1 MTTIQQPLLMFD
13 SGVESSWIT
22 TFGRTGGNR
31 QYSGGIDVDDDGNIY
46 WAGQA
51 ATSDDVSYP
60 YTDGVKIKLV
70 KFNKMGEHQWSRE
83 IGTDSS
89 SDGADSGRGVSVS
102 PDGERVAVVSGSYSN
117 PNGGS
122 GGQPVDSYS
131 GVHVAMYNKSGTIQ
145 WQRYFDKMEIE
156 GVAVPY
162 GGSYHDIPEDIYVD
176 SSYNV
181 YVCGNQQNQCGS
193 GVGTCNSNA
202 LFFKTNS
209 SGTIQWQKVL
219 HASGESG
226 HMTTTNRGR
235 HESFSTMTVHNGDFY
250 LVGSAQQT
258 QQDYDS
264 NEVLVVKYNSSGS
277 VQWQK
282 RLDYGAWDV
291 GHAIAVDSNNNIYI
305 GGRIGSSNSYAMIS
319 KFNSSMSH
327 QWTRQINYSAQI
339 YNIEVDIN
347 DNVYAAGYEDSIVT
361 GSSTNDLYIF
371 KLNSSG
377 TTLWSRKMGQTDGSD
392 IFLNYGHGFRV
403 EKGNFILASYGSS
416 GTGSNGGNA
425 LTLWKLPDTGS
436 ETGNWS
442 VNNLSNSPRTLIYEN
457 NTDTISTPSA
467 PSVNDAGLTNSN
479 YSMGQWNATLPEQA
493 LPNWVYY
500 KTDDLLSIPNIN
512 ITTDIASTYS
522 TTAGSGQNF
531 VVAASDNANASG
543 TTITYQWKYSTNSG
557 TSWTD
562 IAAGEGGTSA
572 TLTRYATCYYNDSNH
587 QIKCVI
593 NGTNAD
599 GSNTKD
605 SAVCTLTVNRNWNC
619 NASPTTGTQWNVS
632 GDGLKPSGTNNDETW
647 GNWNPNWSDVCEVG
661 AGMNMRAAG
670 RCGYCETNGV
680 YQGWNMKLQLQIVGG
695 GTVRYYHEQTKS
707 SGQCGNGSH
716 GDFSN
721 FSISSQS
728 WDPSWGSPEFRVQ
741 IIADGTNCGGS
752 AGENIFAEQYN
763 NTGKVDWSYRTR
775 TYSYETRP

>member
-22 TFGRTGGNR
+22 TFGRTGGTR
-31 QYSGGIDVDDDGNIY
+31 QFSGGIDVDDDGNIY
-46 WAGQA
+46 WAGQGV
-51 ATSDDVSYP
+51 TSDDTTYP
-60 YTDGVKIKLV
+60 YTDGTKIKLV

-83 IGTDSS
+83 IGTDSK
-89 SDGADSGRGVSVS
+89 SDGSDSGRAVSVS

-117 PNGGS
+117 PNGA
-122 GGQPVDSYS
+122 QPVDSYS
-131 GVHVAMYNKSGTIQ
+131 GVHVAMYNKSGSIQ
-145 WQRYFDKMEIE
+145 WQRWFDKMEID
-156 GVAVPY
+156 GVGVPY

-193 GVGTCNSNA
+193 GAGTCNTNA

-209 SGTIQWQKVL
+209 SGTIQWQKIL

-226 HMTTTNRGR
+226 HMNTTNRGR
-235 HESFSTMTVHNGDFY
+235 NESFNTMTVHNGDFY

-258 QQDYDS
+258 QQDYNT

-282 RLDYGAWDV
+282 RLDYGDWDV
-291 GHAIAVDSNNNIYI
+291 GHGIAVDSNNNIYV
-305 GGRIGSSNSYAMIS
+305 GGRIGSGNSYPMIS

-327 QWTRQINYSAQI
+327 QWTRQIHYSAQI

-361 GSSTNDLYIF
+361 GSSTNDLFIF

-425 LTLWKLPDTGS
+425 ITIWKLPDIGS
-436 ETGNWS
+436 ETGNWN
-442 VNNLSNSPRTLIYEN
+442 VNNLSNSARTLIYEN
-457 NTDTISTPSA
+457 NTATINTPSA

-479 YSMGQWNATLPEQA
+479 YSMGQWNSTLPEQA

-531 VVAASDNANASG
+531 TVAASDNANASG

-557 TSWTD
+557 STWTD
-562 IAAGEGGTSA
+562 IAAGEGGTSP
-572 TLTRYATCYYNDSNH
+572 TLTRYTTCYYNDNTH
-587 QIKCVI
+587 KLKCVI

-605 SAVCTLTVNRNWNC
+605 STVCTLTVARLWTESSEQTGSKTNW
-619 NASPTTGTQWNVS
+619 SMT
-632 GDGLKPSGTNNDETW
+632 GLKPSAEFVDEIWSTNE
-647 GNWNPNWSDVCEVG
+647 GIGVAGQEVSWI
-661 AGMNMRAAG
+661 NV
-670 RCGYCETNGV
+670 ETNSFDAGARGNECNG
-680 YQGWNMKLQLQIVGG
+680 GWQMKLEVRINESVTSGQNPIVH
-695 GTVRYYHEQTKS
+695 YANQTKS
-707 SGQCGNGSH
+707 SGG
-716 GDFSN
+716 
-721 FSISSQS
+721 
-728 WDPSWGSPEFRVQ
+728 
-741 IIADGTNCGGS
+741 GGS
-752 AGENIFAEQYN
+752 GGAQTYDFFWFGGNWDFNARGNPVVGLWVMDNGTACSNGQENIFAEQFGQCDLSWKYKY
-763 NTGKVDWSYRTR
+763 KVYQN
-775 TYSYETRP
+775 ETRP

>member
-1 MTTIQQPLLMFD
+1 MSVIQQALLMFD

-22 TFGRTGGNR
+22 TFGRTGGTG

-46 WAGQA
+46 WAGQGRS
-51 ATSDDVSYP
+51 SDDTSWP
-60 YTDGVKIKLV
+60 FPDTDKIKLV
-70 KFNKMGEHQWSRE
+70 KFNKIGEHQWSRE
-83 IGTDSS
+83 IGTGDQD
-89 SDGADSGRGVSVS
+89 DGGNMGRAVSVS
-102 PDGERVAVVSGSYSN
+102 SDGERVAVVSSSYSN
-117 PNGGS
+117 PNGGHS
-122 GGQPVDSYS
+122 VDSYS
-131 GVHVAMYNKSGTIQ
+131 GIHIAMYNKSGSIQ
-145 WQRYFDKMEIE
+145 WQRWFDKMEIE

-193 GVGTCNSNA
+193 GAGTCNSNA
-202 LFFKTNS
+202 LFMKTNS
-209 SGTIQWQKVL
+209 SGTIQFQKIL

-235 HESFSTMTVHNGDFY
+235 NELFRTMAVHNGDFY
-250 LVGSAQQT
+250 LLGFSQQT
-258 QQDYDS
+258 QQDTNS
-264 NEVLVVKYNSSGS
+264 TETLVAKYNSSGS

-282 RLDYGAWDV
+282 RLDYGDWDT
-291 GHAIAVDSNNNIYI
+291 GHGIAVDSNNNIYI

-327 QWTRQINYSAQI
+327 QWTRQIHYSAQI

-361 GSSTNDLYIF
+361 GSSSNDVFIF

-392 IFLNYGHGFRV
+392 IILGYGHGFRV
-403 EKGNFILASYGSS
+403 QKGNFILTSYGSS

-425 LTLWKLPDTGS
+425 ITLWKLPDTGS

-557 TSWTD
+557 STWTD

-587 QIKCVI
+587 QIKCAI

-605 SAVCTLTVNRNWNC
+605 STVCTLTVARSWVESSEQTGSQTNW
-619 NASPTTGTQWNVS
+619 SMT
-632 GDGLKPSGTNNDETW
+632 GLKPSAEFADEMWSTWQDVGTAGQEVTW
-647 GNWNPNWSDVCEVG
+647 VNAQTNSFNAGARGNECNGGWQMKLEVRINESVTSGQNPIVHYSNQTLSSGGGGSGGAQTYGFSWFGGNWDFNARGNPIIGLWVMD
-661 AGMNMRAAG
+661 
-670 RCGYCETNGV
+670 NGTACS
-680 YQGWNMKLQLQIVGG
+680 N
-695 GTVRYYHEQTKS
+695 
-707 SGQCGNGSH
+707 GQ
-716 GDFSN
+716 
-721 FSISSQS
+721 
-728 WDPSWGSPEFRVQ
+728 
-741 IIADGTNCGGS
+741 
-752 AGENIFAEQYN
+752 ENIFAEQFGQCDLSWKYKY
-763 NTGKVDWSYRTR
+763 KVYQN
-775 TYSYETRP
+775 ETRP